1 MNVKPGDGQ
10 NKEYMNVHLEP
21 ILLARIYKEL
31 MVKLKQQQHQAW
43 LLGYNAVLDAVLDAA
58 AA

>member
-31 MVKLKQQQHQAW
+31 MVKLKQQQHQAQHQAQH
-43 LLGYNAVLDAVLDAA
+43 YNQATKLDAA
-58 AA
+58 